1 MIGIKTRFTDVE
13 PWFQPTTVNCHRFSW
28 TYAKLTEFISRY
40 GDIEKCT
47 YGYETEAERPH
58 CHVHFMITPK
68 KPLPKTNLS
77 QTFIYYVKKDIK
89 TKLVNKSYSF
99 VVEKDIVDEVAFMQ
113 YPLKEEQT
121 SHELCKG
128 YSKQELSNMHTA
140 AAQLKQLSK
149 KHEYDKKQKAKAE
162 KSERYKLKM
171 YIEENIQSYYDDFQ
185 LQFQAV
191 YLAIVNYCMTEKDF
205 VVYRDVDSKVFTF
218 LLETGR
224 ITPHT
229 YMEHNSR
236 YLRNI

>member
-13 PWFQPTTVNCHRFSW
+13 PWFQPSTVNCHRFSW
-28 TYAKLTEFISRY
+28 TYSKLTEFISRY
-40 GDIEKCT
+40 GEIEKCT

-77 QTFIYYVKKDIK
+77 QTFIYYIKKDIK

-121 SHELCKG
+121 DYSLCRG
-128 YSKQELSNMHTA
+128 YSKQLLSNMHSA
-140 AAQLKQLSK
+140 AAQVKQLQK
-149 KHEYDKKQKAKAE
+149 KHEYDKKMKAKAE
-162 KSERYKLKM
+162 KTEKHKLKL
-171 YIEENIQSYYDDFQ
+171 YIEEKVNSYYDDYV
-185 LQFQAV
+185 LQFEAV
-191 YLAIVNYCMTEKDF
+191 YLAIVQYCMEEKDF
-205 VVYRDVDSKVFTF
+205 VVYRDVDSKVWSF

-224 ITPHT
+224 ITPRH
-229 YMEHNSR
+229 YMENNSR
-236 YLRNI
+236 YLGK